1 MLCCDGRL
9 PLAVGVAV
17 GAGAAS
23 AAAILPY
30 AQWGVMPA
38 TECFQPCCSHVS
50 VNGNAFGVGPH
61 CQQATAPGISLDGSR
76 HAGCLAI
83 SLRDMWPSGIAVS
96 FFMPVVWAINAP
108 CALTCSRNV
117 GLYRACGFR
126 LMALPFHM
134 KGENSLAWRILPF
147 GI

>member
-1 MLCCDGRL
+1 
-9 PLAVGVAV
+9 
-17 GAGAAS
+17 
-23 AAAILPY
+23 
-30 AQWGVMPA
+30 MPSGGG
-38 TECFQPCCSHVS
+38 Q
-50 VNGNAFGVGPH
+50 H
-61 CQQATAPGISLDGSR
+61 CQQATAPGIGLDGTR

-83 SLRDMWPSGIAVS
+83 SLRDIRPSGIAVL
-96 FFMPVVWAINAP
+96 FFMPVVLAMNAP
-108 CALTCSRNV
+108 CALTGSRNV